1 MIAIVDY
8 GMGNLGS
15 VRSMFRKIGAD
26 SVITRDA
33 DEVARAEKIVLPGV
47 GGFAL
52 GMKQL
57 EETGLVPLLKRRVLE
72 EKVPLLGICL
82 GLQLLTEGSE
92 EGGGPGLGL
101 LRARTVRF
109 RFEEAEQQRL
119 KVPHMGW
126 QRLIRRGNGGWPSL
140 TQDARFYFVHS
151 YHVACAHEED
161 VLATVRYGYEFAA
174 AVARENIVATQFH
187 PEKSHRFGMALLR
200 DFVEWS

>member
-1 MIAIVDY
+1 
-8 GMGNLGS
+8 
-15 VRSMFRKIGAD
+15 MFRKIGATA
-26 SVITRDA
+26 VITRDA
-33 DEVARAEKIVLPGV
+33 DEIARAQKIVLPGV

-52 GMKQL
+52 GMRQL
-57 EETGLVPLLKRRVLE
+57 DETGLVPLLKRRVLE

-109 RFEEAEQQRL
+109 RFAEPEHQGL

-126 QRLIRRGNGGWPSL
+126 QRLTRRAGRGWPSL
-140 TQDARFYFVHS
+140 TEEARFYFVHS
-151 YHVACAHEED
+151 YHVACERDED

-200 DFVEWS
+200 DFVLWS